1 MNPRDTPT
9 ALTDAV
15 VGVTQCVLRVDTRS
29 VQVVKAEGRSDAVI
43 GSVLHW
49 HEEAGRPVLS
59 PPEVVDRVVTSL
71 RAIRQAR
78 DLSQHDLGDL
88 AGVTASAISQVE
100 RSERGLSLATLV
112 RLSAALGV
120 TVDDLLH
127 GEQPAYRIGRRADDT
142 RATANGAGALL
153 AVPDASVRV
162 DLVRLEPRQRGEP
175 APGHPGTGIVA
186 VGAGLLQ
193 VTVAGQTPTLRP
205 GEVLVAAS
213 ERIDGWRNL
222 GQADALAFWIVLAD

>member
-71 RAIRQAR
+71 RAIR
-78 DLSQHDLGDL
+78 
-88 AGVTASAISQVE
+88 
-100 RSERGLSLATLV
+100 
-112 RLSAALGV
+112 
-120 TVDDLLH
+120 
-127 GEQPAYRIGRRADDT
+127 
-142 RATANGAGALL
+142 
-153 AVPDASVRV
+153 
-162 DLVRLEPRQRGEP
+162 
-175 APGHPGTGIVA
+175 
-186 VGAGLLQ
+186 
-193 VTVAGQTPTLRP
+193 
-205 GEVLVAAS
+205 
-213 ERIDGWRNL
+213 
-222 GQADALAFWIVLAD
+222 